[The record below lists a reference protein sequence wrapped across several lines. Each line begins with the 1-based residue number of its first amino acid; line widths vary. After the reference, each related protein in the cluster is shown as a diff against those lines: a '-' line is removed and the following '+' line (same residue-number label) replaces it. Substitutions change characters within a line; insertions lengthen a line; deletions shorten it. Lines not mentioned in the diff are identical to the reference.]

1 MKTHD
6 TAVVKIADISSND
19 FFKVSRKNYQSN
31 LVHSLKISGMLE
43 APVLIKTDAGYSIFT
58 SHNRI
63 AILRESGT
71 IDLEA
76 VILSDPDAELFIKH
90 ASLKTY
96 RNELGP
102 FGKLK
107 TLILLNTFFKIESRA
122 VKEFCSKILKLPLD
136 VIDNEEYVCKLLEF
150 PVTLIDYLDEKDM
163 SFKTIRDMSLLPQE
177 WLVLIDKWLKN
188 TPVRVNIFRM
198 LVDYLFDM
206 YRRGDSIA
214 ILESFSFSDDK
225 TLYDS
230 VFRIRYPEFS
240 KLKVKSESIISDLS
254 GGGLTIDFP
263 EYFDRGTFTLKLEI
277 DKRTDCNLQLKKI
290 KEIDV
295 EKLKDLLSLL

>member
-1 MKTHD
+1 MNTSE

-19 FFKVSRKNYQSN
+19 YFKVSRKNYQSN
-31 LVHSLKISGMLE
+31 LVYSLKTSGMLE
-43 APVLIKTDAGYSIFT
+43 APVLIKTDDGYDIFT
-58 SHNRI
+58 CHNRI
-63 AILRESGT
+63 AILRESG
-71 IDLEA
+71 IEDLEA
-76 VILSDPDAELFIKH
+76 VIITNPDVKLFIKH
-90 ASLKTY
+90 IALKAY

-107 TLILLNTFFKIESRA
+107 TLTLLNTFFKFEATA
-122 VKEFCSKILKLPLD
+122 VKEFCSKILKLPVD
-136 VIDNEEYVCKLLEF
+136 IIENKDYVNKLFDF

-163 SFKTIRDMSLLPQE
+163 SFKTIKDMSLLPRE
-177 WLVLIDKWLKN
+177 WLVLVDKWLKSIQ
-188 TPVRVNIFRM
+188 VRVNIFRM

-214 ILESFSFSDDK
+214 ILEQLSFSDDK
-225 TLYDS
+225 TLYDT

-240 KLKVKSESIISDLS
+240 KLKIKSESIIGELS

-263 EYFDRGTFTLKLEI
+263 EFFDRGSFTLKLDL
-277 DKRTDCNLQLKKI
+277 DKRSDCNSQLKKI

>member
-1 MKTHD
+1 MNTFD
-6 TAVVKIADISSND
+6 TAAVKIADISSND
-19 FFKVSRKNYQSN
+19 FFKVSRKNFQSN
-31 LVHSLKISGMLE
+31 LVYSLKISGILE
-43 APVLIKTDAGYSIFT
+43 APVLIKTDAGYDVFT
-58 SHNRI
+58 CHNRI
-63 AILRESGT
+63 AILRESGA

-76 VILSDPDAELFIKH
+76 VILTNPDVKLFIKH
-90 ASLKTY
+90 ITLKAY

-107 TLILLNTFFKIESRA
+107 TLTLLNTFFEFEDSA

-136 VIDNEEYVCKLLEF
+136 IVDNKDYVFKLFEF

-163 SFKTIRDMSLLPQE
+163 SFKTIKDMSLLPQE
-177 WLVLIDKWLKN
+177 WLLLIDKWVKN
-188 TPVRVNIFRM
+188 IQVRVNIFRM
-198 LVDYLFDM
+198 LADYLFDM

-214 ILESFSFSDDK
+214 ILEPLSFSDDK
-225 TLYDS
+225 TLYDT

-240 KLKVKSESIISDLS
+240 KLKIKSESIIGELS

-263 EYFDRGTFTLKLEI
+263 EYFDRGNVTLKLEV

-290 KEIDV
+290 KEIDI
-295 EKLKDLLSLL
+295 EKLKELLSLL